1 MTRAFIAVNN
11 YIIRGGLCMKK
22 FIKVFAVILAL
33 MVMVS
38 AFAGCRANKD
48 EDTNKGTTTQAE
60 KTSDTTVEK
69 KKVIGISLFYRRDE
83 YYKDLESSFIYEAE
97 KAGYDVIIQD
107 ADADPAKQTQQIE
120 DFVQKKVDA
129 IALAAADPAGL
140 VPAIDAAVDAGIPV
154 LTYDGPSESKK
165 VLTHVGFDF
174 YEDGVTVGEWAKKY
188 INEKLGGKANIAIID
203 FPQSAIVCG
212 LRAKGFRDIM
222 ESMDGVKVVAQQDG
236 KASRTDSMSV
246 MENILTANPD
256 VDIVYGINYDTC
268 AGAAAAIE
276 AAGRKDIIVLGGA
289 WGEEPFT
296 KLTNNDPI
304 LKAFNVTSPAVQAAD
319 TIKAITEYWEGKEV
333 PKDYISESKV
343 YDAETIGTLDWKAV
357 VARRKN

>member
-1 MTRAFIAVNN
+1 LKNIKN
-11 YIIRGGLCMKK
+11 IKQGGLSMKK
-22 FIKVFAVILAL
+22 FIKVLAVVLAL

-38 AFAGCRANKD
+38 AFAGCGAKKD
-48 EDTNKGTTTQAE
+48 KETPKDTTSQAE
-60 KTSDTTVEK
+60 KTSDTTAEK

-174 YEDGVTVGEWAKKY
+174 YEDGASVGEWVKKY
-188 INEKLGGKANIAIID
+188 INDNLGGKANVAIID

-212 LRAKGFRDIM
+212 LRAKGFRDVM
-222 ESMDGVKVVAQQDG
+222 ESMDGVTIVAQQDG

-246 MENILTANPD
+246 MENILTAHPN
-256 VDIVYGINYDTC
+256 VDAVFGINYDTC

-276 AAGRKDIIVLGGA
+276 AAGRTDIIVTGGA
-289 WGEEPFT
+289 WGVEPFE
-296 KLTNNDPI
+296 KLAKNDPI
-304 LKAFNVTSPAVQAAD
+304 LKAFFVTSPAVQAAD
-319 TIKAITEYWEGKEV
+319 TIKAITEHWEGKEV
-333 PKDYISESKV
+333 PKDYLSESQV
-343 YDAETIGTLDWKAV
+343 YDADNIKTLGWKAI
-357 VARRKN
+357 VARRKD